1 MTIYRQVH
9 VHMWK
14 DEWFVGLTVHERLL
28 FTYLIRNERAH
39 FSGLFDLPVGVMAF
53 ETSIPEDEVRETLA
67 ASERQGRIC
76 YEAETGKIFVKN
88 LMCYNGGSASNK
100 RVMANL
106 RKQGD
111 DLWETADQAGPATA
125 DRVSIPHPRSPM
137 WPAGHPYRNWNWNWN
152 KKRTPTRTRRERE
165 WWRGSWRGVL
175 PDEGGTKTST
185 VLAG

>member
-111 DLWETADQAGPATA
+111 DLSGNGGSGRSCNCRQGIDTPSAVANVACRPPLQELELELEQEKNTNTNTTRA
-125 DRVSIPHPRSPM
+125 RVV
-137 WPAGHPYRNWNWNWN
+137 
-152 KKRTPTRTRRERE
+152 E
-165 WWRGSWRGVL
+165 GVL
-175 PDEGGTKTST
+175 ERCAS
-185 VLAG
+185 